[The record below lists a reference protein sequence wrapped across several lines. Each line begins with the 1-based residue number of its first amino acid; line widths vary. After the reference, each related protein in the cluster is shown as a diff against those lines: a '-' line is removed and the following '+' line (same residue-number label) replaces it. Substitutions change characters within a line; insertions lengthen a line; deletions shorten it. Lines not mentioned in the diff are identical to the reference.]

1 MNDHEASAQTHAD
14 VIDARTRRLAKAA
27 GAVDEPTDRALAE
40 VARVSEPDTI
50 DALVTLLTRLRM
62 NTPDRLAAC
71 PVVAFIRYGAAD
83 GVPPVRGAAIT
94 ADGAGRY
101 NVHTVFWHENTAR
114 WDGTNGRYGVTWDV
128 ARDAM
133 NRRAEADVAP

>member
-1 MNDHEASAQTHAD
+1 MKDHEAPTETQAD
-14 VIDARTRRLAKAA
+14 VIDAPTRRLARAA
-27 GAVDEPTDRALAE
+27 GVVDEPTDQAFAE
-40 VARVSEPDTI
+40 VARVCGPDTS
-50 DALVTLLTRLRM
+50 DALVTLLTRMRM
-62 NTPDRLAAC
+62 NGPDRIAAC

-114 WDGTNGRYGVTWDV
+114 WDATNGRYGVSWDV
-128 ARDAM
+128 ALDAM
-133 NRRAEADVAP
+133 NWRAGADVAP

>member
-1 MNDHEASAQTHAD
+1 MNNHKAPAETQANIVDT
-14 VIDARTRRLAKAA
+14 RTRRLAMAA
-27 GAVDEPTDRALAE
+27 GVVDEPTRRALAE
-40 VARVSEPDTI
+40 VARACGPDTS
-50 DALVTLLTRLRM
+50 DALVTLLTRVRM
-62 NTPDRLAAC
+62 NGPDRIAAC

-83 GVPPVRGAAIT
+83 GVPPMRGAAIT
-94 ADGAGRY
+94 ADGTGRY

-114 WDGTNGRYGVTWDV
+114 WDGTNGRYGVSWDV